1 MLDVR
6 YIDKDID
13 IHIGMRVGINS
24 MQWFYS
30 MIIIVIII
38 MCICVCDYIYIYP
51 TRFSLSQVRGG

>member
-1 MLDVR
+1 
-6 YIDKDID
+6 
-13 IHIGMRVGINS
+13 MRVGINS

>member
-38 MCICVCDYIYIYP
+38 MCICVCDYIYI
-51 TRFSLSQVRGG
+51 